1 MTGDSAELVTGQ
13 RNVGSIVGVDA
24 ARSQR
29 NREYVLKL
37 YLVRQA
43 IVLPLGAMLVSILIA
58 FTAPG
63 YSSISQHISEFAL
76 LDHPIAAVQRI
87 SAIVTGVSILVFAVG
102 LLMLAPR
109 AFRFTNIAAGL
120 FAISMMSNG
129 IFTMRTPLHGLYGL
143 GLFMPLVPA
152 FFAAEYPWR
161 EGRKVLSSLS
171 MAAALFNMSYEW
183 LIVSGFDPPGF
194 RGLTQR
200 VATIVIFGWYSVA
213 AFAVGR
219 AQPASRRSELTAVTG
234 GPGG

>member
-1 MTGDSAELVTGQ
+1 M
-13 RNVGSIVGVDA
+13 R
-24 ARSQR
+24 
-29 NREYVLKL
+29 L

-43 IVLPLGAMLVSILIA
+43 IVLPLGAMLVAILIA
-58 FTAPG
+58 FTVPG

-76 LDHPIAAVQRI
+76 LVHPIAAVQRI
-87 SAIVTGVSILVFAVG
+87 SAIVTGVSVLVFGVG
-102 LLMLAPR
+102 LVMLAPR
-109 AFRFTNIAAGL
+109 AFRFTSVAAAL

-143 GLFMPLVPA
+143 GLFMALVPA
-152 FFAAEYPWR
+152 FFAVEFPWR
-161 EGRKVLSSLS
+161 EGRTALSTLS

-213 AFAVGR
+213 ALAVGR
-219 AQPASRRSELTAVTG
+219 AHAASCRSELTAGAG
-234 GPGG
+234 GPGGR